1 MRTLYVGG
9 LTADATVEQ
18 LRLTF
23 SRFGKLRA
31 ARIVMKPSTGK
42 CRGFGYVTFAR
53 ELEASAA
60 MVELNGH
67 VIDGSRWRV
76 DMAT

>member
-1 MRTLYVGG
+1 
-9 LTADATVEQ
+9 
-18 LRLTF
+18 
-23 SRFGKLRA
+23 
-31 ARIVMKPSTGK
+31 MKPSTGK